1 LKISV
6 LIAQYFYQNKVLNLP
21 GIGSFYLDED
31 IDVQSI
37 GNSRDLLEHIH
48 FAQKS
53 ISRPDD
59 SLIDFIRKHTGKIRP
74 LAESDLETFVSD
86 GKLMLN
92 IGKPFHVE
100 GVGTLQKNKDG
111 VYEFTPGAPVVQRL
125 EPLPALPMQEWEHE
139 KPAKKKSVIDDNP
152 YETSS
157 NNTRR
162 LLIGLGIVV
171 GLTVIVWGGY
181 TLYNSKTKEAVV
193 AANNTPAATPADTT
207 SRVSQYVHNID
218 SPAQALERVIKKDS
232 LVLQE
237 PVAPGETPA
246 TAAATP
252 ATPVTAPVGQY
263 KFILETFTRQVSAM
277 RRYNMLKPR
286 VELETVDS
294 NLYKIYIMLP
304 GTPADT
310 ARMKDSLH
318 NWYWGPRKDR
328 SVKIEP

>member
-1 LKISV
+1 M
-6 LIAQYFYQNKVLNLP
+6 P

-48 FAQKS
+48 FAQKT
-53 ISRPDD
+53 ITRPDD

-74 LAESDLETFVSD
+74 LAESDLETFVAD

-100 GVGTLQKNKDG
+100 GVGTLQKNKEG

-125 EPLPALPMQEWEHE
+125 EPLPALPVHEWENE
-139 KPAKKKSVIDDNP
+139 KPAKKKSVFDDNP
-152 YETSS
+152 YEAQS

-162 LLIGLGIVV
+162 LLIGVGVVV
-171 GLTVIVWGGY
+171 GLAVIVWGGY
-181 TLYNSKTKEAVV
+181 TLYNSKTSEPVV
-193 AANNTPAATPADTT
+193 TANNTPATTTASDTT

-232 LVLQE
+232 QVLQAAE
-237 PVAPGETPA
+237 PDNASA
-246 TAAATP
+246 TT
-252 ATPVTAPVGQY
+252 TTTTTVTAPAGQY
-263 KFILETFTRQVSAM
+263 KFVLETFTREASAM

-286 VELETVDS
+286 VELQTVDS
-294 NLYKIYIMLP
+294 NLYKIYVMLP

-318 NWYWGPRKDR
+318 NWYWGPRRDR